1 MKSTVYALSSRDICL
16 TSSPPP
22 PLGGTQDCN
31 TYKKVLA
38 NLSPSNGGLTRLL
51 CESMSAELW
60 VQCVRLHTHTPT
72 LYYST
77 HNTHTLYTKEM
88 PNLHSDFHS
97 FNCFLIEIQ
106 RWNFNTLTT
115 DYSRWI
121 CDLYHFIR
129 SSGTLPKGRETRP
142 LRS

>member
-22 PLGGTQDCN
+22 PLRGTQDCN

-60 VQCVRLHTHTPT
+60 AQCKVAHPLPHTVTAHT
-72 LYYST
+72 
-77 HNTHTLYTKEM
+77 THTLFTLKKCRTYTVI
-88 PNLHSDFHS
+88 FTY
-97 FNCFLIEIQ
+97 F
-106 RWNFNTLTT
+106 TT
-115 DYSRWI
+115 
-121 CDLYHFIR
+121 F
-129 SSGTLPKGRETRP
+129 P
-142 LRS
+142 LRYGDEILTHLPQTIHAEFATFITSLGPLEPFEKAAKPGLAFVK